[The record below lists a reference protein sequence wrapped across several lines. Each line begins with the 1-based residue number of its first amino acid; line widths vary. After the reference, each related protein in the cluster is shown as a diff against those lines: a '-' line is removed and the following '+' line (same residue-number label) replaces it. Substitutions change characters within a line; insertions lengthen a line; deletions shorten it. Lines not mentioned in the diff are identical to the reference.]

1 MGPKKMQMEEKSR
14 ALTLLEKGD
23 SVIILAKDIG
33 VAQES
38 IYQAN
43 PNSNPLQLINSLF
56 PDTNIFR

>member
-1 MGPKKMQMEEKSR
+1 MGPKKLQMEEKSR

-43 PNSNPLQLINSLF
+43 PLQLINSLF